1 MTTNSV
7 LEGPLQSLA
16 RSAWQTV
23 LVTGLLSVVLGVI
36 ILVWPDVTLVAA
48 GVLFGIY
55 LVVSGFLQLLAA
67 FGAPASTGMRV
78 LAFISGVLSI
88 AIGVFCFRDEL
99 ISILLLAIWIGIGW
113 LFRGVSAVVIGL
125 SEPEAPG
132 RWLAVFFGVLTV
144 IAGIVL
150 IAWPLTSVAT
160 LAIVVGVW
168 LIVLGIMEIIVA
180 FGVRKDAKAMRG
192 VATGAHARI

>member
-16 RSAWQTV
+16 RSAWQTI
-23 LVTGLLSVVLGVI
+23 LVTGILSVILGVI
-36 ILVWPDVTLVAA
+36 ILVWPGVTLLAA

-55 LVVSGFLQLLAA
+55 LVVSGFLQLMAA
-67 FGAPASTGMRV
+67 FGAPTGTGMRV

-99 ISILLLAIWIGIGW
+99 TSILLLAIWIGIGW
-113 LFRGVSAVVIGL
+113 LFRGVAAVMIAL
-125 SEPEAPG
+125 SEPDVPG
-132 RWLAVFFGVLTV
+132 RWLTVFFGVLTV

-150 IAWPLTSVAT
+150 IAWPLSSVAT
-160 LAIVVGVW
+160 LAVVVGVW
-168 LIVLGIMEIIVA
+168 LIVLGVMEMITA
-180 FGVRKDAKAMRG
+180 FGVRKDAKRLQHSG
-192 VATGAHARI
+192 I

>member
-23 LVTGLLSVVLGVI
+23 LVTGVLSVVLGVI
-36 ILVWPDVTLVAA
+36 MLVWPGPTLLAA
-48 GVLFGIY
+48 GILFGIY
-55 LVVSGFLQLLAA
+55 LVVTGFLQLMAA
-67 FGAPASTGMRV
+67 FGVPSSTGVRV

-99 ISILLLAIWIGIGW
+99 TSILLLGIWIGIGW
-113 LFRGVSAVVIGL
+113 LFRGVATVMMAL
-125 SEPEAPG
+125 SEPAMPG
-132 RWLAVFFGVLTV
+132 RGWSVFFGLITV

-150 IAWPLTSVAT
+150 IVWPLSSVAT
-160 LAIVVGVW
+160 LAVVVGVW
-168 LIVLGIMEIIVA
+168 LIVLGVMEVVVA
-180 FGVRKDAKAMRG
+180 FGVRKDARALQNTL
-192 VATGAHARI
+192 A

>member
-23 LVTGLLSVVLGVI
+23 LVTGFLSVVLGVI
-36 ILVWPDVTLVAA
+36 MLVWPGPTLLAA
-48 GVLFGIY
+48 GILFGIY
-55 LVVSGFLQLLAA
+55 LVVTGFLQLMGA
-67 FGAPASTGMRV
+67 FGIPSSTGVRV

-99 ISILLLAIWIGIGW
+99 TSILLLGIWIGIGW
-113 LFRGVSAVVIGL
+113 LFRGVATVMMSL
-125 SEPEAPG
+125 SEPAMPG
-132 RWLAVFFGVLTV
+132 RGWNVFFGLITV

-150 IAWPLTSVAT
+150 IVWPLSSVAT
-160 LAIVVGVW
+160 LAVVVGVW
-168 LIVLGIMEIIVA
+168 LIVLGIMEVVVA
-180 FGVRKDAKAMRG
+180 FGVRKDARALQNTL
-192 VATGAHARI
+192 A

>member
-36 ILVWPDVTLVAA
+36 ILIWPGPTLLAA

-55 LVVSGFLQLLAA
+55 LVVSGFLQLMAA
-67 FGAPASTGMRV
+67 FGFPSSTGVRV

-88 AIGVFCFRDEL
+88 AIGIFCFRDEL
-99 ISILLLAIWIGIGW
+99 TSILLLAIWIGIGW
-113 LFRGVSAVVIGL
+113 LFRGVSVVVMSL
-125 SEPEAPG
+125 SEPTMPG
-132 RWLAVFFGVLTV
+132 RGWNIFFGVITV
-144 IAGIVL
+144 IAGVVL
-150 IAWPLTSVAT
+150 IAWPLESVAT
-160 LAIVVGVW
+160 LAVVVGVW
-168 LIVLGIMEIIVA
+168 LIVLGIMEVIVA
-180 FGVRKDAKAMRG
+180 FGVRKDVRAMHDT
-192 VATGAHARI
+192 VV

>member
-23 LVTGLLSVVLGVI
+23 LVTGLLSVILGVI
-36 ILVWPDVTLVAA
+36 ILAWPGVTLLAA

-55 LVVSGFLQLLAA
+55 LVVSGFLQLMAA

-99 ISILLLAIWIGIGW
+99 TSILLLAIWIGIGW
-113 LFRGVSAVVIGL
+113 LFRGVSALVIAV
-125 SEPEAPG
+125 SEPAVPG
-132 RWLAVFFGVLTV
+132 RGLAVFFGVITV

-150 IAWPLTSVAT
+150 IAWPLSSVAT

-168 LIVLGIMEIIVA
+168 LIVLGIMEVVLA
-180 FGVRKDAKAMRG
+180 FGIRKDAKTIHG
-192 VATGAHARI
+192 ATGI

>member
-23 LVTGLLSVVLGVI
+23 LVTGILAVILGVM

-48 GVLFGIY
+48 GIIFGIY

-67 FGAPASTGMRV
+67 FGTPASTGMRV

-88 AIGVFCFRDEL
+88 VIGVFCFRDEL
-99 ISILLLAIWIGIGW
+99 ASILLLGLWIGIGW
-113 LFRGVSAVVIGL
+113 LFRGVALLMAAI
-125 SEPEAPG
+125 SEPALPG
-132 RWLAVFFGVLTV
+132 RVWQGFFGVITAIGGV
-144 IAGIVL
+144 VL
-150 IAWPLTSVAT
+150 IAWPVRSVAT
-160 LAIVVGVW
+160 LALVAGWW
-168 LIVLGIMEIIVA
+168 LIIVGIVEIVTA
-180 FGVRKDAKAMRG
+180 FGIRRDAKKLAE
-192 VATGAHARI
+192 A